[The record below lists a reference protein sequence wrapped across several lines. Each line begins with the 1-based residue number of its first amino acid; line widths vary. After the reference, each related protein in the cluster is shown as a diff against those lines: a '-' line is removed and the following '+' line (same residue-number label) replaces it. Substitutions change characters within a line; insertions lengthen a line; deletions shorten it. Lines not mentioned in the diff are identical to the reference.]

1 MHDGADPTARAV
13 RANVVAT
20 IFIIF
25 FLPLGAMFFDALP
38 LPRWGLL
45 LIGGCW
51 GAAVG
56 LTAAYGKKKY
66 LSQ

>member
-1 MHDGADPTARAV
+1 MDEQPDRSV
-13 RANVVAT
+13 LANVAAT
-20 IFIIF
+20 IFIVL
-25 FLPLGAMFFDALP
+25 FLPLGAMLLDALP
-38 LPRWGLL
+38 LPRWGLVL
-45 LIGGCW
+45 VVSCW